1 MLTKW
6 PINCFRMLKGAT
18 DISARA
24 ASSEEMDK
32 WKPENREGPSPW
44 CTGFLVTYQ
53 ENEAHLQLVHK
64 QLPGRRSYPVWKD
77 WWKAVGTSVLE
88 RDPVEMP
95 LGFR

>member
-6 PINCFRMLKGAT
+6 PINCFHALKGAT
-18 DISARA
+18 DTSARA

-32 WKPENREGPSPW
+32 WKPENGEGLSPW

-53 ENEAHLQLVHK
+53 ENEAHLQVVHK
-64 QLPGRRSYPVWKD
+64 QLPGRKSYPVWKH

-88 RDPVEMP
+88 RDRVEMP

>member
-6 PINCFRMLKGAT
+6 PINCFHALKGAT

-32 WKPENREGPSPW
+32 WKPENGEGLSSW

-53 ENEAHLQLVHK
+53 ENEAHLQVVHK
-64 QLPGRRSYPVWKD
+64 QLPGRKSYPVWKH

-88 RDPVEMP
+88 RDRVEMP